1 MQEAFEKLTG
11 MDIFS
16 LKSYMMKTG
25 FGDFS
30 GVWVMFNEIF
40 VNFPFFLLNLIVG
53 FFSLMIRILEN
64 VRLYDTYKQYVFNGA
79 QSIWLGFTGAT
90 SGVAQSSLVFLILLC
105 LAFYLFYQFLMSK
118 GNFSQRLLHVLLVL
132 FLGFG
137 WFGTVAG
144 TSGGLYLL
152 NTVDNVASTTIHH
165 ISNVSVSYGKN
176 QSLKIGSSVADSYI
190 AETSY
195 KAYLF
200 VNTGQENGKYK
211 DRQTGKEEPFE
222 DSKVLGSLDK
232 SGKFKA
238 VSTADRNKYL
248 EIGNGSGDD
257 NEHNRWVSAIPDYIP
272 VKFFYILF
280 KMVEAIVIAIPIVLI
295 QLLNVLAQALVLIMI
310 LLFPIALLV
319 SFIPKM
325 QDILF
330 GVFKVMFGGL
340 AFPAITSLLT
350 LALLYLE
357 KIIENLVSSGFDKVI
372 GDFSS
377 LSTFSALFEL
387 IVSVCAKGV
396 IYWLL
401 WKYKGELI
409 ELLLGSRAKITF
421 DEIDTKVKETVI
433 NGQETLKQLPTKAT
447 NAFEMAQTSGNFFL
461 AGAGFGV
468 GLFMNAGKQMKTLFS
483 NPHPTSEKTESS
495 TPSEND
501 EEETPATSSF
511 EETGVPDEVTTPFQ
525 EPDMPMETFE
535 SAIQETETG
544 YQPFDTEPSP
554 PMDTKQSR
562 EQKEFEELRQNR
574 LSWRQKHHINKLE
587 KELEPYK
594 DDEALY
600 QAQGSNAFI
609 RNYRKTLP
617 KDDKLKVNINR
628 KHQIIEELARLRGGK
643 ELSLIHI

>member
-1 MQEAFEKLTG
+1 MQEAFEKLKG

-79 QSIWLGFTGAT
+79 QSIWRGFTGAP

-176 QSLKIGSSVADSYI
+176 QSLKIGSSIADSYI

-248 EIGNGSGDD
+248 EIGNGAGDD

-280 KMVEAIVIAIPIVLI
+280 KIVEAIVIAIPIVLI

-357 KIIENLVSSGFDKVI
+357 KIIEGLVNSGFDKVI

-377 LSTFSALFEL
+377 LSTFSALFKL
-387 IVSVCAKGV
+387 IISVCAKGV

-421 DEIDTKVKETVI
+421 DEMDTKVKETVT
-433 NGQETLKQLPTKAT
+433 NGQESMKQLPAKAT

-461 AGAGFGV
+461 AGAGFGA

-495 TPSEND
+495 TPPEND
-501 EEETPATSSF
+501 EEETSATSSF
-511 EETGVPDEVTTPFQ
+511 EEPTTPDEVTTPFQ

-544 YQPFDTEPSP
+544 SQPFDTEPSP
-554 PMDTKQSR
+554 LMDTKQSR
-562 EQKEFEELRQNR
+562 EQKEFEERRQNR
-574 LSWRQKHHINKLE
+574 LSWRQKRHINKLE

-600 QAQGSNAFI
+600 QAQGSNAVI
-609 RNYRKTLP
+609 KNYRKTLP
-617 KDDKLKVNINR
+617 KDDKLKANINR

-643 ELSLIHI
+643 E

>member
-1 MQEAFEKLTG
+1 MQEAFEKLKG

-79 QSIWLGFTGAT
+79 QSIWRGFIGAP

-105 LAFYLFYQFLMSK
+105 LAFYLFYQFLISK

-211 DRQTGKEEPFE
+211 DRQTGKEEPFD

-248 EIGNGSGDD
+248 EIGNGAGDD
-257 NEHNRWVSAIPDYIP
+257 NEHNRWLSAIPDYIP

-357 KIIENLVSSGFDKVI
+357 KIIEGLVSSGFDKVI

-377 LSTFSALFEL
+377 LSTFSALFKL

-421 DEIDTKVKETVI
+421 DEIDTKVKETVT
-433 NGQETLKQLPTKAT
+433 NGQETVKQLPAKAT

-461 AGAGFGV
+461 AGAGFGA

-511 EETGVPDEVTTPFQ
+511 EETGAPDEVTTPFQ

-535 SAIQETETG
+535 SAIQEEDTSV
-544 YQPFDTEPSP
+544 QPFDTEPSP
-554 PMDTKQSR
+554 LMDTKQSR
-562 EQKEFEELRQNR
+562 EQKEFEERRQNR

-609 RNYRKTLP
+609 KSYRKTLP
-617 KDDKLKVNINR
+617 KDDKLKANINR

-643 ELSLIHI
+643 E

>member
-1 MQEAFEKLTG
+1 MQEAFEKLKG

-79 QSIWLGFTGAT
+79 QSIWRGFIGAP
-90 SGVAQSSLVFLILLC
+90 SGVAQSSLVFLLLLC
-105 LAFYLFYQFLMSK
+105 LAFYLFYQFLISK
-118 GNFSQRLLHVLLVL
+118 GNFSRKLLHVLLVL

-152 NTVDNVASTTIHH
+152 NTVDNVASTTIHR
-165 ISNVSVSYGKN
+165 ISNISVSYGKN

-200 VNTGQENGKYK
+200 VNTGQENGRYK
-211 DRQTGKEEPFE
+211 DRQTGKEELFE

-238 VSTADRNKYL
+238 VSNDTRKTYL
-248 EIGNGSGDD
+248 DDIGNAADSDK
-257 NEHNRWVSAIPDYIP
+257 EHNRWVSAIPDYIP

-350 LALLYLE
+350 LALFYLE
-357 KIIENLVSSGFDKVI
+357 KIIEDLVSSRFDTVI
-372 GDFSS
+372 GNLSS
-377 LSTFSALFEL
+377 LSTFSALFKL

-421 DEIDTKVKETVI
+421 DEIDTKVKETVT
-433 NGQETLKQLPTKAT
+433 NGQETVKQLPAKAT

-461 AGAGFGV
+461 AGAGFGA

-483 NPHPTSEKTESS
+483 NPHPTSERTESS

-511 EETGVPDEVTTPFQ
+511 EDTGAPDEVTTPFQ

-535 SAIQETETG
+535 SAIQEEDTSV
-544 YQPFDTEPSP
+544 QLFDTEPSP
-554 PMDTKQSR
+554 LMDTKQNR
-562 EQKEFEELRQNR
+562 EQEEFEERRQNR

-643 ELSLIHI
+643 E

>member
-1 MQEAFEKLTG
+1 MQEAFEKLKG

-16 LKSYMMKTG
+16 LKSYTVQTG
-25 FGDFS
+25 FLDIS
-30 GVWVMFNEIF
+30 GIWVMFNEIF

-79 QSIWLGFTGAT
+79 QSIWRGFTGAT
-90 SGVAQSSLVFLILLC
+90 SGVAQSSLVFLLLLC

-137 WFGTVAG
+137 WFGTVAE

-176 QSLKIGSSVADSYI
+176 QALKIGSSVADSYI

-211 DRQTGKEEPFE
+211 DRQTGKEAPFD

-238 VSTADRNKYL
+238 VSTADRNDYL
-248 EIGNGSGDD
+248 KMGDGAND
-257 NEHNRWVSAIPDYIP
+257 DKEKNRWVSAIPDYIP

-421 DEIDTKVKETVI
+421 DEIDTKVKETVT
-433 NGQETLKQLPTKAT
+433 NGQETVKQLPAKAT

-461 AGAGFGV
+461 AGAGFGT
-468 GLFMNAGKQMKTLFS
+468 GLFMNAGKHMSNLFS
-483 NPHPTSEKTESS
+483 KSHPTSERTEDSV
-495 TPSEND
+495 PPEND
-501 EEETPATSSF
+501 EERTSTTSSF
-511 EETGVPDEVTTPFQ
+511 EEPISPDEVTAPFQ

-535 SAIQETETG
+535 SAIQEEDTSV
-544 YQPFDTEPSP
+544 QPFDTEPSP
-554 PMDTKQSR
+554 LMDTKQSR
-562 EQKEFEELRQNR
+562 EQEEFEERRQNR

-628 KHQIIEELARLRGGK
+628 KHQIIEELERLRGGK
-643 ELSLIHI
+643 E

>member
-1 MQEAFEKLTG
+1 MQEAFEKLKG

-79 QSIWLGFTGAT
+79 QSIWRGFTGAT
-90 SGVAQSSLVFLILLC
+90 SGVAQSSLVFLLLLC

-176 QSLKIGSSVADSYI
+176 QSLNIGSSIADSYI

-238 VSTADRNKYL
+238 VSTADRNDYL
-248 EIGNGSGDD
+248 KMGDGANND
-257 NEHNRWVSAIPDYIP
+257 KEKNRWVSAIPDYIP

-280 KMVEAIVIAIPIVLI
+280 KMVEATVIAIPIVLI

-357 KIIENLVSSGFDKVI
+357 KIIEGLVSSGFDKAI

-377 LSTFSALFEL
+377 LSTFSALFKL

-421 DEIDTKVKETVI
+421 DEIDTKVKETVT
-433 NGQETLKQLPTKAT
+433 NGQETVKQLPAKAT

-461 AGAGFGV
+461 AGAGFGA

-495 TPSEND
+495 TPPEND
-501 EEETPATSSF
+501 EEETPDTSSF
-511 EETGVPDEVTTPFQ
+511 EETGAPDEVTTPFQ
-525 EPDMPMETFE
+525 EPDMPRETFE
-535 SAIQETETG
+535 SAIQEEDTSV
-544 YQPFDTEPSP
+544 QPFDTEPSP
-554 PMDTKQSR
+554 LMDTKQSR
-562 EQKEFEELRQNR
+562 EQMEFEERRQNR
-574 LSWRQKHHINKLE
+574 LSWREKHHINKLE
-587 KELEPYK
+587 KELELYK

-643 ELSLIHI
+643 E

>member
-1 MQEAFEKLTG
+1 MQEAFEKLKG

-79 QSIWLGFTGAT
+79 QTIWRGFTGAT

-105 LAFYLFYQFLMSK
+105 LAFYLFYQFLISK
-118 GNFSQRLLHVLLVL
+118 GNFSRKLLHVLLVL

-165 ISNVSVSYGKN
+165 ISNVSVFYGKN

-211 DRQTGKEEPFE
+211 DRQTGKEEPFD

-248 EIGNGSGDD
+248 EIGNGAGDD

-340 AFPAITSLLT
+340 TFPAITSLLT

-357 KIIENLVSSGFDKVI
+357 KIIEGLVNSGFNNVI

-377 LSTFSALFEL
+377 LSTFSALFKL
-387 IVSVCAKGV
+387 MVSVFAKAV

-401 WKYKGELI
+401 WKHKGELI
-409 ELLLGSRAKITF
+409 ELLLGSRAKIAF
-421 DEIDTKVKETVI
+421 DEIDTKVKETVS
-433 NGQETLKQLPTKAT
+433 NGQEGMKQLPAKAT
-447 NAFEMAQTSGNFFL
+447 NAFEMAQKSGNFFL
-461 AGAGFGV
+461 AGAGFGA
-468 GLFMNAGKQMKTLFS
+468 GLFVNAGKQMKTLFS
-483 NPHPTSEKTESS
+483 NPHPTSERTESS

-511 EETGVPDEVTTPFQ
+511 EETGAPDEVTTPFQ

-535 SAIQETETG
+535 SAIQEEDTSV
-544 YQPFDTEPSP
+544 QPFDTEPSP
-554 PMDTKQSR
+554 LIDTRQSR
-562 EQKEFEELRQNR
+562 EQEEFEERRHNR
-574 LSWRQKHHINKLE
+574 LSWRQKYHINKLE

-609 RNYRKTLP
+609 RNYRKTFP

-643 ELSLIHI
+643 E

>member
-1 MQEAFEKLTG
+1 MQEAFEKLKG
-11 MDIFS
+11 MNIFS

-79 QSIWLGFTGAT
+79 QSIWRGFTGAT

-200 VNTGQENGKYK
+200 VNTGQGNGKYK

-248 EIGNGSGDD
+248 EIGNGAGDD

-319 SFIPKM
+319 SFIPRM

-421 DEIDTKVKETVI
+421 DEIDNKVKETVS
-433 NGQETLKQLPTKAT
+433 NGQDQMKQLPTKAT
-447 NAFEMAQTSGNFFL
+447 NSFEMAQTSGNFIL
-461 AGAGFGV
+461 AGAGFGT
-468 GLFMNAGKQMKTLFS
+468 GLFMNAGKHMSNLFS
-483 NPHPTSEKTESS
+483 KSHPTSERTEDSV
-495 TPSEND
+495 PPEND
-501 EEETPATSSF
+501 EEETPTTSSF

-535 SAIQETETG
+535 SAIQEEDTSV
-544 YQPFDTEPSP
+544 QPFDTEPSP
-554 PMDTKQSR
+554 LMDTKQSR
-562 EQKEFEELRQNR
+562 EQKEFEERRQNR

-643 ELSLIHI
+643 E

>member
-1 MQEAFEKLTG
+1 MQEAFEKLKG

-16 LKSYMMKTG
+16 LKSYMIKTG

-64 VRLYDTYKQYVFNGA
+64 VRLYDTYKQYVFSGA
-79 QSIWLGFTGAT
+79 QSIWRGFTGAT

-105 LAFYLFYQFLMSK
+105 LAFYLFYQLLMSK

-248 EIGNGSGDD
+248 EIGNGASDD

-357 KIIENLVSSGFDKVI
+357 KISENLVSSGFDKVI

-421 DEIDTKVKETVI
+421 DEIDTKVKETVT
-433 NGQETLKQLPTKAT
+433 NGQEPLKQLPTKAT

-461 AGAGFGV
+461 AGAGLGA

-483 NPHPTSEKTESS
+483 NPHPTSEGTEDS
-495 TPSEND
+495 TPPEND
-501 EEETPATSSF
+501 EEETPTTSSF
-511 EETGVPDEVTTPFQ
+511 EETGAPDEVTTPFQ
-525 EPDMPMETFE
+525 EPDMPMEIFE
-535 SAIQETETG
+535 SAIQEEDTSV
-544 YQPFDTEPSP
+544 QPFDTEPSP
-554 PMDTKQSR
+554 LMDTKQNR
-562 EQKEFEELRQNR
+562 EQKEFEERRQNR

-609 RNYRKTLP
+609 KNYRKTLP
-617 KDDKLKVNINR
+617 KDDKLKANINR
-628 KHQIIEELARLRGGK
+628 KHHIIEELARLRGGK
-643 ELSLIHI
+643 E

>member
-1 MQEAFEKLTG
+1 MQEAFEKLKG

-79 QSIWLGFTGAT
+79 QSIWRGFTGAT

-165 ISNVSVSYGKN
+165 ISNVSVSYGEN
-176 QSLKIGSSVADSYI
+176 QSLKIGASIADSYI

-211 DRQTGKEEPFE
+211 NRQTGKEELFD

-238 VSTADRNKYL
+238 ISTADRNDYL
-248 EIGNGSGDD
+248 KMGDGAND
-257 NEHNRWVSAIPDYIP
+257 DKEKNRWVSAIPDYIP

-319 SFIPKM
+319 SFI
-325 QDILF
+325 
-330 GVFKVMFGGL
+330 

-357 KIIENLVSSGFDKVI
+357 KIIEGLVNSGFDKVI

-421 DEIDTKVKETVI
+421 DEIDTKVKETVT
-433 NGQETLKQLPTKAT
+433 NGQETMKQLPTKAT

-461 AGAGFGV
+461 AGAGFGA

-483 NPHPTSEKTESS
+483 NPHPTSERTESS

-511 EETGVPDEVTTPFQ
+511 EEPTTSDEVTAPFQ

-535 SAIQETETG
+535 SAIQEEETST
-544 YQPFDTEPSP
+544 QPFDTEPSP
-554 PMDTKQSR
+554 LMDTKQNR
-562 EQKEFEELRQNR
+562 EQEEFEERRQNR

-643 ELSLIHI
+643 E

>member
-1 MQEAFEKLTG
+1 MQEAFEKLKG

-16 LKSYMMKTG
+16 LKSYMIKTG

-64 VRLYDTYKQYVFNGA
+64 VRLYDTYKQYVFSGA
-79 QSIWLGFTGAT
+79 QSIWRGFTGAT

-105 LAFYLFYQFLMSK
+105 LAFYLFYQLLMSK

-248 EIGNGSGDD
+248 EIGNGASDD

-340 AFPAITSLLT
+340 AFPSITSLLT

-357 KIIENLVSSGFDKVI
+357 KISENLVSSGFDKVI

-421 DEIDTKVKETVI
+421 DEIDTKVKETVT
-433 NGQETLKQLPTKAT
+433 NGQEPLKQLPTKAT

-461 AGAGFGV
+461 AGAGLGA

-483 NPHPTSEKTESS
+483 NPHPTSEGTEDS
-495 TPSEND
+495 TPPEND
-501 EEETPATSSF
+501 EEETPTTSSF
-511 EETGVPDEVTTPFQ
+511 EETGAPDEVTTPFQ
-525 EPDMPMETFE
+525 EPDMPMEIFE
-535 SAIQETETG
+535 SAIQEEDTSV
-544 YQPFDTEPSP
+544 QPFDTEPSP
-554 PMDTKQSR
+554 LMDTKQNR
-562 EQKEFEELRQNR
+562 EQKEFEERRQNR

-609 RNYRKTLP
+609 KNYRKTLP
-617 KDDKLKVNINR
+617 KDDKLKANINR

-643 ELSLIHI
+643 E

>member
-1 MQEAFEKLTG
+1 MQEAFEKLKG

-16 LKSYMMKTG
+16 LKSYTVQTG
-25 FGDFS
+25 FLDIS
-30 GVWVMFNEIF
+30 GIWVMFNEIF

-79 QSIWLGFTGAT
+79 QSIWRGFTGAT

-105 LAFYLFYQFLMSK
+105 LAFYLFYQFLISK

-152 NTVDNVASTTIHH
+152 NTVDKVASTTIHH

-238 VSTADRNKYL
+238 VSTADRNDYL
-248 EIGNGSGDD
+248 KMGDGAND
-257 NEHNRWVSAIPDYIP
+257 DKEKNRWVSAIPDYIP

-421 DEIDTKVKETVI
+421 DEIDTKVKETVT
-433 NGQETLKQLPTKAT
+433 NGQETMKQLPTKAT

-461 AGAGFGV
+461 AGAGFGA

-535 SAIQETETG
+535 SAIQEEDTSV
-544 YQPFDTEPSP
+544 QPFDTEPSP
-554 PMDTKQSR
+554 LMDTKQSR
-562 EQKEFEELRQNR
+562 EQKEFEERRQNR

-643 ELSLIHI
+643 E

>member
-1 MQEAFEKLTG
+1 MQEAFEKLKG

-79 QSIWLGFTGAT
+79 QSIWRGFTGAP

-176 QSLKIGSSVADSYI
+176 QSLKIGSSIADSYI

-248 EIGNGSGDD
+248 EIGNGAGDD

-280 KMVEAIVIAIPIVLI
+280 KIVEAIVIAIPIVLI

-350 LALLYLE
+350 LTLLYLE
-357 KIIENLVSSGFDKVI
+357 KIIEGLVNSGFDKVI

-377 LSTFSALFEL
+377 LSTFSALFKL
-387 IVSVCAKGV
+387 IISVCAKGV

-421 DEIDTKVKETVI
+421 DEMDTKVKETVT
-433 NGQETLKQLPTKAT
+433 NGQESMKQLPAKAT

-461 AGAGFGV
+461 AGAGFGA

-495 TPSEND
+495 TPPEND
-501 EEETPATSSF
+501 EEETSATSSF
-511 EETGVPDEVTTPFQ
+511 EEPTTPDEVTTPFQ

-544 YQPFDTEPSP
+544 SQPFDTEPSP
-554 PMDTKQSR
+554 LMDTKQSR
-562 EQKEFEELRQNR
+562 EQKEFEERRQNR
-574 LSWRQKHHINKLE
+574 LSWRQKRHINKLE

-609 RNYRKTLP
+609 KNYRKTLP
-617 KDDKLKVNINR
+617 KDDKLKANINR

-643 ELSLIHI
+643 E

>member
-1 MQEAFEKLTG
+1 MQEAFEKLKG

-16 LKSYMMKTG
+16 LKSYTVQTG
-25 FGDFS
+25 FLDIS
-30 GVWVMFNEIF
+30 GIWVMFNEIF

-79 QSIWLGFTGAT
+79 QSIWRGFTGAT

-105 LAFYLFYQFLMSK
+105 LAFYLFYQFLISK

-211 DRQTGKEEPFE
+211 NRQTGKEELFD

-238 VSTADRNKYL
+238 VSTADRNDYL
-248 EIGNGSGDD
+248 KMGDGAND
-257 NEHNRWVSAIPDYIP
+257 DKEKNRWVSAIPDYIP

-421 DEIDTKVKETVI
+421 DEIDTKVKETVT
-433 NGQETLKQLPTKAT
+433 NGQETMKQLPTKAT

-461 AGAGFGV
+461 AGAGFGA

-535 SAIQETETG
+535 SAIQEEDTSV
-544 YQPFDTEPSP
+544 QPFDTEPSP
-554 PMDTKQSR
+554 LMDTKQSR
-562 EQKEFEELRQNR
+562 EQKEFEERRQNR

-643 ELSLIHI
+643 E

>member
-1 MQEAFEKLTG
+1 MQEAFEKLKG

-16 LKSYMMKTG
+16 LKSYTVQTG
-25 FGDFS
+25 FLDIS
-30 GVWVMFNEIF
+30 GIWVMFNEIF

-79 QSIWLGFTGAT
+79 QSIWRGFTGAP

-105 LAFYLFYQFLMSK
+105 LAFYLFYQFLISK

-165 ISNVSVSYGKN
+165 ISNVSVSYGEN
-176 QSLKIGSSVADSYI
+176 QSLKIGASIADSYI

-238 VSTADRNKYL
+238 VSTADRNDYL
-248 EIGNGSGDD
+248 KMGDGAND
-257 NEHNRWVSAIPDYIP
+257 DKEKNRWVSAIPDYIP

-357 KIIENLVSSGFDKVI
+357 KIIEDLVSSRFDKVI

-377 LSTFSALFEL
+377 LSTFSAIFEL

-421 DEIDTKVKETVI
+421 DEIDTKVKETVT
-433 NGQETLKQLPTKAT
+433 NGQETVKQLPAKAT

-461 AGAGFGV
+461 AGAGFGA

-511 EETGVPDEVTTPFQ
+511 EETSAPDEVTTPFQ

-535 SAIQETETG
+535 SAIQEEDTSV
-544 YQPFDTEPSP
+544 QPFDTEPSP
-554 PMDTKQSR
+554 LMDTKQSR
-562 EQKEFEELRQNR
+562 EQKEFEERRQNR

-643 ELSLIHI
+643 E

>member
-1 MQEAFEKLTG
+1 MQEAFEKLKG

-79 QSIWLGFTGAT
+79 QSIWRGFIGAP

-105 LAFYLFYQFLMSK
+105 LAFYLFYQFLISK

-248 EIGNGSGDD
+248 EIGNGAGDD

-377 LSTFSALFEL
+377 LSTFSALFKL

-421 DEIDTKVKETVI
+421 DEIDTKVKETVT
-433 NGQETLKQLPTKAT
+433 NGQETMKQLPTKAT

-461 AGAGFGV
+461 AGAGFGA

-483 NPHPTSEKTESS
+483 NPHPTSERTESS

-511 EETGVPDEVTTPFQ
+511 EETGAPDEVTTPFQ

-544 YQPFDTEPSP
+544 SQPFDTEPSP
-554 PMDTKQSR
+554 LMDTKQSR
-562 EQKEFEELRQNR
+562 EQKEFEERRQNR

-643 ELSLIHI
+643 E

>member
-1 MQEAFEKLTG
+1 MQEAFEKLKG

-64 VRLYDTYKQYVFNGA
+64 VRLYDTYKQYVFSGA
-79 QSIWLGFTGAT
+79 QSIWRGFTGAT

-137 WFGTVAG
+137 WFGTVSG

-248 EIGNGSGDD
+248 EIGNGAGDD

-421 DEIDTKVKETVI
+421 DEIDTKVKETVT

-461 AGAGFGV
+461 AGAGLGA

-483 NPHPTSEKTESS
+483 NPHPTSEKTETSM
-495 TPSEND
+495 PPEND
-501 EEETPATSSF
+501 EEETPTTSSF
-511 EETGVPDEVTTPFQ
+511 EETGAPDEVTTPFQ
-525 EPDMPMETFE
+525 EPDMPMEIFE
-535 SAIQETETG
+535 SAIQEEDTSV
-544 YQPFDTEPSP
+544 QPFDTEPSP
-554 PMDTKQSR
+554 LMDTKQNR
-562 EQKEFEELRQNR
+562 EQKEFEERRQNR

-643 ELSLIHI
+643 E

>member
-1 MQEAFEKLTG
+1 MQEAFEKLKG

-16 LKSYMMKTG
+16 LKSYTVQTG
-25 FGDFS
+25 FLDIS
-30 GVWVMFNEIF
+30 GIWVMLNEIF

-53 FFSLMIRILEN
+53 FFSIMIWILEN

-79 QSIWLGFTGAT
+79 QSIWRGFTGAT

-105 LAFYLFYQFLMSK
+105 LAFYLFYQFLISK

-176 QSLKIGSSVADSYI
+176 QSLKIGASIADSYI

-211 DRQTGKEEPFE
+211 NRQTGKEELFD

-238 VSTADRNKYL
+238 ISTADRNDYL
-248 EIGNGSGDD
+248 KMGDGAND
-257 NEHNRWVSAIPDYIP
+257 DKEKNRWVSAIPDYIP

-350 LALLYLE
+350 LALFYLE
-357 KIIENLVSSGFDKVI
+357 KIIEDLVSSRFDTVI
-372 GDFSS
+372 GNLSS
-377 LSTFSALFEL
+377 LSTFSALFKL

-421 DEIDTKVKETVI
+421 DEIDTKVKETVT

-461 AGAGFGV
+461 AGAGFGA

-483 NPHPTSEKTESS
+483 NPHPTSERTENSM
-495 TPSEND
+495 PSEND
-501 EEETPATSSF
+501 ETETPATSSF
-511 EETGVPDEVTTPFQ
+511 EKPISPNEVTTPFQ

-535 SAIQETETG
+535 AAIQVTETG

-554 PMDTKQSR
+554 LMETKQNR
-562 EQKEFEELRQNR
+562 NQEEFEERRQNR
-574 LSWRQKHHINKLE
+574 LSWRQKRHITKLE

-609 RNYRKTLP
+609 KNYRKTFP

-628 KHQIIEELARLRGGK
+628 KHQIIEELARLRGGM
-643 ELSLIHI
+643 E

>member
-1 MQEAFEKLTG
+1 MQEAFEKLKG

-16 LKSYMMKTG
+16 LKSYMIKTG

-64 VRLYDTYKQYVFNGA
+64 VRLYDTYKQYVFSGA
-79 QSIWLGFTGAT
+79 QSIWRGFTGAT

-105 LAFYLFYQFLMSK
+105 LAFYLFYQLLMSK

-248 EIGNGSGDD
+248 EIGNGASDD

-357 KIIENLVSSGFDKVI
+357 KISENLVSSGFDKVI

-421 DEIDTKVKETVI
+421 DEIDTKVKETVT
-433 NGQETLKQLPTKAT
+433 NGQEPLKQLPTKAT

-461 AGAGFGV
+461 AGAGLGA

-483 NPHPTSEKTESS
+483 NPHPTSEGTEDS
-495 TPSEND
+495 TPPEND
-501 EEETPATSSF
+501 EEETPTTSSF
-511 EETGVPDEVTTPFQ
+511 EETGAPDEVTTPFQ
-525 EPDMPMETFE
+525 EPDMPMEIFE
-535 SAIQETETG
+535 SAIQEEDTSV
-544 YQPFDTEPSP
+544 QPFDTEPSP
-554 PMDTKQSR
+554 LMDTKQNR
-562 EQKEFEELRQNR
+562 EQKEFEECRQNR

-609 RNYRKTLP
+609 KNYRKTLP
-617 KDDKLKVNINR
+617 KDDKLKANINR

-643 ELSLIHI
+643 E

>member
-1 MQEAFEKLTG
+1 

-16 LKSYMMKTG
+16 LKSYTVQTG
-25 FGDFS
+25 FLDIS
-30 GVWVMFNEIF
+30 GIWVMFNEIF

-79 QSIWLGFTGAT
+79 QSIWRGFTGAT

-105 LAFYLFYQFLMSK
+105 LAFYLFYQFLISK

-238 VSTADRNKYL
+238 VSTADRNDYL
-248 EIGNGSGDD
+248 KMGDGAND
-257 NEHNRWVSAIPDYIP
+257 DKEKNRWVSAIPDYIP

-421 DEIDTKVKETVI
+421 DEIDTKVKETVT
-433 NGQETLKQLPTKAT
+433 NGQETMKQLPTKAT

-461 AGAGFGV
+461 AGAGFGA

-535 SAIQETETG
+535 SAIQEEDTSV
-544 YQPFDTEPSP
+544 QPFDTEPSP
-554 PMDTKQSR
+554 LMDTKQSR
-562 EQKEFEELRQNR
+562 EQKEFEERRQNR

-643 ELSLIHI
+643 E

>member
-1 MQEAFEKLTG
+1 MQEAFEKLKG

-79 QSIWLGFTGAT
+79 QSIWRGFTGAT

-137 WFGTVAG
+137 WFGTVAE

-176 QSLKIGSSVADSYI
+176 QSLKIGFSVADSYI

-238 VSTADRNKYL
+238 VSTADKNKYL
-248 EIGNGSGDD
+248 EIGNGAGDD
-257 NEHNRWVSAIPDYIP
+257 NEHNCWVSAIPDYIP

-310 LLFPIALLV
+310 LLFPIALLI

-377 LSTFSALFEL
+377 LSTFSALFKL
-387 IVSVCAKGV
+387 IVSVCAKGT

-421 DEIDTKVKETVI
+421 DEIDTKVKETVT
-433 NGQETLKQLPTKAT
+433 NGQETVKQLPAKAT

-461 AGAGFGV
+461 AGAGFGA
-468 GLFMNAGKQMKTLFS
+468 GLFMNASKQMKTLFS

-501 EEETPATSSF
+501 EEETPDTSSF
-511 EETGVPDEVTTPFQ
+511 EETGAPDEVTTPFQ
-525 EPDMPMETFE
+525 EPDMPRETFE
-535 SAIQETETG
+535 SAIQEEDTSV
-544 YQPFDTEPSP
+544 QPFDTEPSP
-554 PMDTKQSR
+554 LMDTKQSR
-562 EQKEFEELRQNR
+562 EQMEFEERRQNR
-574 LSWRQKHHINKLE
+574 LSWREKHHINKLE
-587 KELEPYK
+587 KELELYK

-609 RNYRKTLP
+609 KNYRKTLP
-617 KDDKLKVNINR
+617 KDDKLKANINR

-643 ELSLIHI
+643 E

>member
-1 MQEAFEKLTG
+1 MQEAFEKLKG

-79 QSIWLGFTGAT
+79 QTIWRGFTGAT

-105 LAFYLFYQFLMSK
+105 LAFYLFYQFLISK
-118 GNFSQRLLHVLLVL
+118 GNFSRKLLHVLLVL

-165 ISNVSVSYGKN
+165 ISNVSVFYGKN

-190 AETSY
+190 VETSY

-211 DRQTGKEEPFE
+211 DRQTGKEEPFD

-248 EIGNGSGDD
+248 EIGNGAGDD

-340 AFPAITSLLT
+340 TFPAITSLLT

-357 KIIENLVSSGFDKVI
+357 KIIEGLVNSGFNNVI

-377 LSTFSALFEL
+377 LSTFSALFKL
-387 IVSVCAKGV
+387 MVSVFAKAV

-401 WKYKGELI
+401 WKHKGELI
-409 ELLLGSRAKITF
+409 ELLLGSRAKIAF
-421 DEIDTKVKETVI
+421 DEIDTKVKETVS
-433 NGQETLKQLPTKAT
+433 NGQEGMKQLPAKAT
-447 NAFEMAQTSGNFFL
+447 NAFEMAQKSGNFFL
-461 AGAGFGV
+461 AGAGFGA
-468 GLFMNAGKQMKTLFS
+468 GLFVNAGKQMKTLFS
-483 NPHPTSEKTESS
+483 NPHPTSERTESS

-501 EEETPATSSF
+501 KEETPATSSF
-511 EETGVPDEVTTPFQ
+511 EEIGAPDEVTTPFQ

-535 SAIQETETG
+535 SAIQEEDTSV
-544 YQPFDTEPSP
+544 QPFDTEPSP
-554 PMDTKQSR
+554 LIDTRQSR
-562 EQKEFEELRQNR
+562 EQEEFEERRHNR
-574 LSWRQKHHINKLE
+574 LSWRQKYHINKLE

-609 RNYRKTLP
+609 KNYRKTLP

-643 ELSLIHI
+643 E

>member
-1 MQEAFEKLTG
+1 MQEAFEKLKG

-16 LKSYMMKTG
+16 LKSYTVQTG
-25 FGDFS
+25 FLDIS
-30 GVWVMFNEIF
+30 GIWVMFNEIF

-79 QSIWLGFTGAT
+79 QSIWRGFTGAT

-105 LAFYLFYQFLMSK
+105 LAFYLFYQFLISK

-211 DRQTGKEEPFE
+211 NRQTGKEELFD

-238 VSTADRNKYL
+238 ISTADRNDYL
-248 EIGNGSGDD
+248 KMGDGAND
-257 NEHNRWVSAIPDYIP
+257 DKEKNRWVSAIPDYIP

-421 DEIDTKVKETVI
+421 DEIDTKVKETVT
-433 NGQETLKQLPTKAT
+433 NGQETMKQLPTKAT

-461 AGAGFGV
+461 AGAGFGA

-535 SAIQETETG
+535 SAIQEEDTSV
-544 YQPFDTEPSP
+544 QPFDTEPSP
-554 PMDTKQSR
+554 LMDTKQSR
-562 EQKEFEELRQNR
+562 EQKEFEERRQNR

-643 ELSLIHI
+643 E

>member
-1 MQEAFEKLTG
+1 MQEAFEKLKG

-16 LKSYMMKTG
+16 LKSYTVQTG
-25 FGDFS
+25 FLDIS
-30 GVWVMFNEIF
+30 GIWVMFNEIF

-79 QSIWLGFTGAT
+79 QSIWRGFTGAT

-105 LAFYLFYQFLMSK
+105 LAFYLFYQFLISK

-211 DRQTGKEEPFE
+211 NRQTGKEELFD

-238 VSTADRNKYL
+238 VSTADRNDYL
-248 EIGNGSGDD
+248 KMGDGAND
-257 NEHNRWVSAIPDYIP
+257 DKEKNRWVSAIPDYIP

-421 DEIDTKVKETVI
+421 DEIDTKVKETVT
-433 NGQETLKQLPTKAT
+433 NGQETMKQLPTKAT

-461 AGAGFGV
+461 AGAGFGA
-468 GLFMNAGKQMKTLFS
+468 GLFMNAGKQMKALFS

-535 SAIQETETG
+535 SAIQEEDTSV
-544 YQPFDTEPSP
+544 QPFDTEPSP
-554 PMDTKQSR
+554 LMDTKQSR
-562 EQKEFEELRQNR
+562 EQKEFEERRQNR

-643 ELSLIHI
+643 E

>member
-1 MQEAFEKLTG
+1 MQEAFEKLKG

-79 QSIWLGFTGAT
+79 QSIWRGFTGAT

-248 EIGNGSGDD
+248 EIGNGAGDD
-257 NEHNRWVSAIPDYIP
+257 NEHNRWVSAISDYIP

-280 KMVEAIVIAIPIVLI
+280 KMVEAIVIAVPIVLI

-357 KIIENLVSSGFDKVI
+357 KIIEGLVSSGFDKVI

-377 LSTFSALFEL
+377 LSTFSALFKL

-421 DEIDTKVKETVI
+421 DEIDTKVKETVT
-433 NGQETLKQLPTKAT
+433 NGQGTLKQLPTKAT

-461 AGAGFGV
+461 AGAGLGA

-495 TPSEND
+495 TPPEND
-501 EEETPATSSF
+501 NEETPATSSF
-511 EETGVPDEVTTPFQ
+511 EETGAPDEVTTPFQ

-554 PMDTKQSR
+554 LMDTKQNR
-562 EQKEFEELRQNR
+562 EQEEFEERRQNR
-574 LSWRQKHHINKLE
+574 QSWRQKRKINKLE

-609 RNYRKTLP
+609 KNYRKTLP

-643 ELSLIHI
+643 E

>member
-1 MQEAFEKLTG
+1 MQEAFEKLKG

-79 QSIWLGFTGAT
+79 QSIWRGFTGAP
-90 SGVAQSSLVFLILLC
+90 SGVAQSSLVFLLLLC
-105 LAFYLFYQFLMSK
+105 LAFYLFYQFLISK

-152 NTVDNVASTTIHH
+152 NTVDNIASTTIHH

-176 QSLKIGSSVADSYI
+176 QALKIGASIADSYI

-211 DRQTGKEEPFE
+211 DRQTGKEAPFD

-248 EIGNGSGDD
+248 EIGNGAGDD

-377 LSTFSALFEL
+377 LSTFSALFKL

-421 DEIDTKVKETVI
+421 DEVNTKVKETVT
-433 NGQETLKQLPTKAT
+433 NGQETVKQLPAKAT

-461 AGAGFGV
+461 AGAGFGA

-535 SAIQETETG
+535 SAIQEEDTSV
-544 YQPFDTEPSP
+544 QPFDTEPSP
-554 PMDTKQSR
+554 LMDTKQSR
-562 EQKEFEELRQNR
+562 EQKEFEERRQNR

-643 ELSLIHI
+643 E

>member
-1 MQEAFEKLTG
+1 MQEAFEKLKG

-16 LKSYMMKTG
+16 LKSYTVQTG
-25 FGDFS
+25 FLDIS
-30 GVWVMFNEIF
+30 GIWVMFNEIF

-79 QSIWLGFTGAT
+79 QSIWRGFTGAT

-105 LAFYLFYQFLMSK
+105 LAFYLFYQFLISK

-211 DRQTGKEEPFE
+211 DRQTGEKKPFD
-222 DSKVLGSLDK
+222 DSKVLGSLDR
-232 SGKFKA
+232 SGKFKV
-238 VSTADRNKYL
+238 VSNDTRKTYL
-248 EIGNGSGDD
+248 DDIGNDADSDK
-257 NEHNRWVSAIPDYIP
+257 EHNRWVSAIPDYIP

-280 KMVEAIVIAIPIVLI
+280 KIVEAIVIAIPIVLI

-330 GVFKVMFGGL
+330 GIFKVMFGGL

-357 KIIENLVSSGFDKVI
+357 KIIEGSVSSRCGKI
-372 GDFSS
+372 IENFSS

-387 IVSVCAKGV
+387 MVSVFAKSV
-396 IYWLL
+396 IYWLI

-409 ELLLGSRAKITF
+409 ELLLGSRAKIAF
-421 DEIDTKVKETVI
+421 DEINTKVKDTVT
-433 NGQETLKQLPTKAT
+433 NGQETVKQLPAKAT

-461 AGAGFGV
+461 AGAGFGT
-468 GLFMNAGKQMKTLFS
+468 GLFMNAGKHMNNLFS
-483 NPHPTSEKTESS
+483 KSHPTSERTEDA
-495 TPSEND
+495 TPPEND
-501 EEETPATSSF
+501 EKEMPETVPF
-511 EETGVPDEVTTPFQ
+511 EEPDA
-525 EPDMPMETFE
+525 PDKVETSFLEADIPMETFE
-535 SAIQETETG
+535 SAIQEEETNV
-544 YQPFDTEPSP
+544 QPFDTEPSP
-554 PMDTKQSR
+554 LMDTKQNR
-562 EQKEFEELRQNR
+562 EQEEFEERRQNR

-600 QAQGSNAFI
+600 QAQSSNAFI

-617 KDDKLKVNINR
+617 KDDKLKVNIKR
-628 KHQIIEELARLRGGK
+628 KHQIIEELARLRGGR
-643 ELSLIHI
+643 E

>member
-1 MQEAFEKLTG
+1 MQEAFEKLKG

-16 LKSYMMKTG
+16 LKSYTVQTG
-25 FGDFS
+25 FLDIS
-30 GVWVMFNEIF
+30 GIWVMFNEIF

-79 QSIWLGFTGAT
+79 QSIWRGFTGAT

-105 LAFYLFYQFLMSK
+105 LAFYLFYQFLISK

-238 VSTADRNKYL
+238 VSTADRNDYL
-248 EIGNGSGDD
+248 KMGDGAND
-257 NEHNRWVSAIPDYIP
+257 DKEKNRWVSAIPDYIP

-421 DEIDTKVKETVI
+421 DEIDTKVKETVT
-433 NGQETLKQLPTKAT
+433 NGQETMKQLPTKAT

-461 AGAGFGV
+461 AGSGFGA

-535 SAIQETETG
+535 SAIQEEDTSV
-544 YQPFDTEPSP
+544 QPFDTEPSP
-554 PMDTKQSR
+554 LMDTKQSR
-562 EQKEFEELRQNR
+562 EQKEFEERRQNR

-643 ELSLIHI
+643 E

>member
-1 MQEAFEKLTG
+1 MQEAFEKLKG

-16 LKSYMMKTG
+16 LKSYTVQTG
-25 FGDFS
+25 FLDIS
-30 GVWVMFNEIF
+30 GIWVMFNEIF

-79 QSIWLGFTGAT
+79 QSIWRGFTGAT
-90 SGVAQSSLVFLILLC
+90 SGVAQSSLVFLLLLC

-137 WFGTVAG
+137 WFGTVAE

-176 QSLKIGSSVADSYI
+176 QALKIGSSVADSYI

-211 DRQTGKEEPFE
+211 DRQTGKEAPFD

-238 VSTADRNKYL
+238 VSTADRNDYL
-248 EIGNGSGDD
+248 KMGDGAND
-257 NEHNRWVSAIPDYIP
+257 DKEKNRWVSAIPDYIP

-357 KIIENLVSSGFDKVI
+357 KIIENLVSSGFVKVI

-421 DEIDTKVKETVI
+421 DEIDTKVKETVT
-433 NGQETLKQLPTKAT
+433 NGQETVKQLPAKAT
-447 NAFEMAQTSGNFFL
+447 NAFEMAQTSGNFIL
-461 AGAGFGV
+461 AGAGFGT
-468 GLFMNAGKQMKTLFS
+468 GLFMNAGKHMSNLFS
-483 NPHPTSEKTESS
+483 KSHPTSERTEDSV
-495 TPSEND
+495 PPEND
-501 EEETPATSSF
+501 EERTSTTSSF
-511 EETGVPDEVTTPFQ
+511 EEPISPDEVTTPFQ

-535 SAIQETETG
+535 SAIQEEDTSV
-544 YQPFDTEPSP
+544 QPFDTEPSP
-554 PMDTKQSR
+554 LMDTKQSR
-562 EQKEFEELRQNR
+562 EQEEFEERRQNR

-628 KHQIIEELARLRGGK
+628 KYQIIEELTRLRGGK
-643 ELSLIHI
+643 E

>member
-1 MQEAFEKLTG
+1 MQEAFEKLKG

-16 LKSYMMKTG
+16 LKSYTVQTG
-25 FGDFS
+25 FLDIS
-30 GVWVMFNEIF
+30 GIWVMFNEIF

-64 VRLYDTYKQYVFNGA
+64 VRLYDTYKQYVFSGA
-79 QSIWLGFTGAT
+79 QSIWRGFTGAT

-105 LAFYLFYQFLMSK
+105 LAFYLFYQFLISK

-238 VSTADRNKYL
+238 VSTADRNDYL
-248 EIGNGSGDD
+248 KMGDGAND
-257 NEHNRWVSAIPDYIP
+257 DKEKNRWVSAIPDYIP

-421 DEIDTKVKETVI
+421 DEIDTKVKETVT
-433 NGQETLKQLPTKAT
+433 NGQETMKQLPTKAT

-461 AGAGFGV
+461 AGAGFGA

-535 SAIQETETG
+535 SAIQEEDTSV
-544 YQPFDTEPSP
+544 QPFDTEPSP
-554 PMDTKQSR
+554 LMDTKQSR
-562 EQKEFEELRQNR
+562 EQKEFEERRQNR

-643 ELSLIHI
+643 E

>member
-1 MQEAFEKLTG
+1 MQEAFEKLKG

-25 FGDFS
+25 FADFS

-79 QSIWLGFTGAT
+79 QSIWRGFTGAP
-90 SGVAQSSLVFLILLC
+90 SGVAQSSLVFLLLLC
-105 LAFYLFYQFLMSK
+105 LAFYLFYQFLISK

-152 NTVDNVASTTIHH
+152 NTVDNVASTTIHR
-165 ISNVSVSYGKN
+165 ISNISVSYGEN
-176 QSLKIGSSVADSYI
+176 QSLKIGASIADSYI

-211 DRQTGKEEPFE
+211 NRQTGKEELFE

-238 VSTADRNKYL
+238 ISTADRNDYL
-248 EIGNGSGDD
+248 KMGDGAND
-257 NEHNRWVSAIPDYIP
+257 DKEKNRWVSAIPDYIP

-357 KIIENLVSSGFDKVI
+357 KIIEDLVSSRFDKVI

-377 LSTFSALFEL
+377 LSTFSAIFEL

-421 DEIDTKVKETVI
+421 DEIDTKVKETVT
-433 NGQETLKQLPTKAT
+433 NGQETVKQLPAKAT

-461 AGAGFGV
+461 AGAGFGA

-511 EETGVPDEVTTPFQ
+511 EETSAPDEVTTPFQ

-535 SAIQETETG
+535 SAIQEEETST
-544 YQPFDTEPSP
+544 QPFDTEPSP
-554 PMDTKQSR
+554 LMDTKQNR
-562 EQKEFEELRQNR
+562 EQEEFEERRQNR

-643 ELSLIHI
+643 E

>member
-1 MQEAFEKLTG
+1 MQEAFEKLKG

-16 LKSYMMKTG
+16 LKSYMIKTG

-64 VRLYDTYKQYVFNGA
+64 VRLYDTYKQYVFSGA
-79 QSIWLGFTGAT
+79 QSIWRGFTGAT

-105 LAFYLFYQFLMSK
+105 LAFYLFYQLLMSK

-248 EIGNGSGDD
+248 EIGNGASDD

-421 DEIDTKVKETVI
+421 DEIDTKVKETVT
-433 NGQETLKQLPTKAT
+433 NGQEPLKQLPTKAT

-461 AGAGFGV
+461 AGAGLGA
-468 GLFMNAGKQMKTLFS
+468 GIFMNAGKQMKTLFS
-483 NPHPTSEKTESS
+483 NPHPTSEGTEDS
-495 TPSEND
+495 TPPEND
-501 EEETPATSSF
+501 EEETPTTSSF
-511 EETGVPDEVTTPFQ
+511 EETGAPDEVTTPFQ
-525 EPDMPMETFE
+525 EPDMPMEIFE
-535 SAIQETETG
+535 SAIQEEDTSV
-544 YQPFDTEPSP
+544 QPFDTEPSP
-554 PMDTKQSR
+554 LMDTKQNR
-562 EQKEFEELRQNR
+562 EQKEFEERRQNR

-609 RNYRKTLP
+609 KNYRKTLP
-617 KDDKLKVNINR
+617 KDDKLKANINR

-643 ELSLIHI
+643 E

>member
-1 MQEAFEKLTG
+1 MQEAFEKLKG

-79 QSIWLGFTGAT
+79 QSIWRGFTGAT

-176 QSLKIGSSVADSYI
+176 QSLKIGFSVADSYI

-238 VSTADRNKYL
+238 VSTADKNKYL
-248 EIGNGSGDD
+248 EIGNGAGDD

-310 LLFPIALLV
+310 LLFPIALLI

-377 LSTFSALFEL
+377 LSTFSALFKL
-387 IVSVCAKGV
+387 IVSVCAKGT

-421 DEIDTKVKETVI
+421 DEIDTKVKETVT
-433 NGQETLKQLPTKAT
+433 NGQETVKQLPAKAT

-461 AGAGFGV
+461 AGAGFGA
-468 GLFMNAGKQMKTLFS
+468 GLFMNASKQMKTLFS

-501 EEETPATSSF
+501 EEETPDTSSF
-511 EETGVPDEVTTPFQ
+511 EETGAPDEVTTPFQ
-525 EPDMPMETFE
+525 EPDMPRETFE
-535 SAIQETETG
+535 SAIQEEDTSV
-544 YQPFDTEPSP
+544 QPFDTEPSP
-554 PMDTKQSR
+554 LMDTKQSR
-562 EQKEFEELRQNR
+562 EQMEFEERRQNR
-574 LSWRQKHHINKLE
+574 LSWREKHHINKLE
-587 KELEPYK
+587 KELELYK

-609 RNYRKTLP
+609 KNYRKTLP
-617 KDDKLKVNINR
+617 KDDKLKANINR

-643 ELSLIHI
+643 E

>member
-1 MQEAFEKLTG
+1 MQEAFEKLKG

-16 LKSYMMKTG
+16 LKSYTVQTG
-25 FGDFS
+25 FLDIS
-30 GVWVMFNEIF
+30 GIWVMFNEIF

-79 QSIWLGFTGAT
+79 QSIWRGFTGAT

-105 LAFYLFYQFLMSK
+105 LAFYLFYQFLISK
-118 GNFSQRLLHVLLVL
+118 GNFSRKLLHVLLVL

-165 ISNVSVSYGKN
+165 ISNVSVSYGEN
-176 QSLKIGSSVADSYI
+176 QSLKIGASIADSYI

-211 DRQTGKEEPFE
+211 NRQTGKEELFD

-238 VSTADRNKYL
+238 ISTADRNDYL
-248 EIGNGSGDD
+248 KMGDGAND
-257 NEHNRWVSAIPDYIP
+257 DKEKNRWVSAIPDYIP

-357 KIIENLVSSGFDKVI
+357 KIIEDLVSSRFDKVI

-377 LSTFSALFEL
+377 LSTFSALFKL

-409 ELLLGSRAKITF
+409 ELLLGSRAQITF
-421 DEIDTKVKETVI
+421 DEIDTKVKETVT
-433 NGQETLKQLPTKAT
+433 NGQETVKQLPAKAT

-461 AGAGFGV
+461 AGAGFGA

-535 SAIQETETG
+535 SAIQEEDTSV
-544 YQPFDTEPSP
+544 QPFDTEPSP
-554 PMDTKQSR
+554 LMDTKQSR
-562 EQKEFEELRQNR
+562 EQKEFEERRQNR

-643 ELSLIHI
+643 E

>member
-1 MQEAFEKLTG
+1 MQEAFEKLKG

-79 QSIWLGFTGAT
+79 QSIWRGFTGAP

-211 DRQTGKEEPFE
+211 DRQTGKEKPFE

-248 EIGNGSGDD
+248 EIGNGAGDD
-257 NEHNRWVSAIPDYIP
+257 NEHNRWLSAIPDYIP

-295 QLLNVLAQALVLIMI
+295 QLLNVLAQAFVLIMI

-340 AFPAITSLLT
+340 SFPAITSLLT

-357 KIIENLVSSGFDKVI
+357 KIIEGLVNSGFDKVI

-377 LSTFSALFEL
+377 LSTFSVLFKL

-421 DEIDTKVKETVI
+421 DEVNTKVKETVT
-433 NGQETLKQLPTKAT
+433 NGQETVKQLPAKAT

-461 AGAGFGV
+461 AGAGFGA

-511 EETGVPDEVTTPFQ
+511 EETGAPDEVTTPFQ
-525 EPDMPMETFE
+525 EPDMPRETFE
-535 SAIQETETG
+535 SAIQEEDTSV
-544 YQPFDTEPSP
+544 QPFDTEPSP
-554 PMDTKQSR
+554 LMDTKQSR
-562 EQKEFEELRQNR
+562 EQKEFEERRQNR

-609 RNYRKTLP
+609 KNYRKTLP
-617 KDDKLKVNINR
+617 KDDKLKANINR

-643 ELSLIHI
+643 E

>member
-1 MQEAFEKLTG
+1 MQEAFEKLKG

-16 LKSYMMKTG
+16 LKSYTVQTG
-25 FGDFS
+25 FLDIS
-30 GVWVMFNEIF
+30 GIWVMFNEIF

-79 QSIWLGFTGAT
+79 QSIWRGFTGAP

-105 LAFYLFYQFLMSK
+105 LAFYLFYQFLISK
-118 GNFSQRLLHVLLVL
+118 GNFSRKLLHVLLVL

-165 ISNVSVSYGKN
+165 ISNVSVSYGEN
-176 QSLKIGSSVADSYI
+176 QSLKIGASIADSYI

-211 DRQTGKEEPFE
+211 DRQTGKEELFD

-238 VSTADRNKYL
+238 VSTADRNDYL
-248 EIGNGSGDD
+248 KMGDGAND
-257 NEHNRWVSAIPDYIP
+257 DKEKNRWVSAIPDYIP

-357 KIIENLVSSGFDKVI
+357 KIIEDLVSSRFDKVI

-377 LSTFSALFEL
+377 LSTFSALFKL

-421 DEIDTKVKETVI
+421 DEIDTKVKETVT
-433 NGQETLKQLPTKAT
+433 NGQETMKQLPTKAT

-461 AGAGFGV
+461 AGAGFGA

-483 NPHPTSEKTESS
+483 NPHPTSE
-495 TPSEND
+495 ND

-511 EETGVPDEVTTPFQ
+511 EETGAPDEVTTPFQ
-525 EPDMPMETFE
+525 EPDMPRETFK
-535 SAIQETETG
+535 SAIQEEDTSV
-544 YQPFDTEPSP
+544 QLFDTEPSP
-554 PMDTKQSR
+554 LMDTKQSR
-562 EQKEFEELRQNR
+562 EQKEFEERRQNR

-609 RNYRKTLP
+609 KNYRKTLP
-617 KDDKLKVNINR
+617 KDDKLKANINR

-643 ELSLIHI
+643 E

>member
-1 MQEAFEKLTG
+1 MQEAFEKLKG

-53 FFSLMIRILEN
+53 FFSLMIRILEH

-79 QSIWLGFTGAT
+79 QSIWRGFTGAP

-132 FLGFG
+132 FLSFG

-190 AETSY
+190 VETSY

-248 EIGNGSGDD
+248 EIGNGAGDD

-357 KIIENLVSSGFDKVI
+357 KIIEGLVNSGFDKVI

-377 LSTFSALFEL
+377 LSTFSALFKL
-387 IVSVCAKGV
+387 IISVCAKGV

-421 DEIDTKVKETVI
+421 DEIDTKVKETVT
-433 NGQETLKQLPTKAT
+433 NGQETMKQMPTKAT

-461 AGAGFGV
+461 AGAGFGA

-483 NPHPTSEKTESS
+483 NPHPTSERTESS

-511 EETGVPDEVTTPFQ
+511 EETGAPNEVTTPFQ
-525 EPDMPMETFE
+525 EPDMSMETFE
-535 SAIQETETG
+535 SAIQEEDTSV
-544 YQPFDTEPSP
+544 QPFDTEPSP
-554 PMDTKQSR
+554 LIDTKQSR
-562 EQKEFEELRQNR
+562 EQEEFEERRHNR

-643 ELSLIHI
+643 E

>member
-1 MQEAFEKLTG
+1 MQEAFEKLKG

-79 QSIWLGFTGAT
+79 QSIWRGFTGAT

-105 LAFYLFYQFLMSK
+105 LAFYLFYQFLISK

-176 QSLKIGSSVADSYI
+176 QSLKIGSSIADSYI

-211 DRQTGKEEPFE
+211 DRQTGKEEPFD

-248 EIGNGSGDD
+248 EIGNGAGDD

-357 KIIENLVSSGFDKVI
+357 KIIEGLVSSGFDKVI

-421 DEIDTKVKETVI
+421 DEIDTKVKETVT

-461 AGAGFGV
+461 AGAGLGA

-483 NPHPTSEKTESS
+483 NPHPTSE
-495 TPSEND
+495 ND
-501 EEETPATSSF
+501 EEETSATSSF
-511 EETGVPDEVTTPFQ
+511 EETGAPDEVTTPFQ
-525 EPDMPMETFE
+525 EPDMPRETFE
-535 SAIQETETG
+535 SAIQEEDTSV
-544 YQPFDTEPSP
+544 QLFDTEPSP
-554 PMDTKQSR
+554 LMDTKQSR
-562 EQKEFEELRQNR
+562 EQKEFEERRQNR

-609 RNYRKTLP
+609 KNYRKTLP
-617 KDDKLKVNINR
+617 KDDKLKANINR

-643 ELSLIHI
+643 E

>member
-1 MQEAFEKLTG
+1 MQEAFEKLKG

-16 LKSYMMKTG
+16 LKSYTVQTG
-25 FGDFS
+25 FLDIS
-30 GVWVMFNEIF
+30 GIWVMFNEIF

-79 QSIWLGFTGAT
+79 QSIWRGFTGAT
-90 SGVAQSSLVFLILLC
+90 SGVAQSSLVFLLLLC

-137 WFGTVAG
+137 WFGTVAE

-176 QSLKIGSSVADSYI
+176 QALKIGSSIADSYI

-211 DRQTGKEEPFE
+211 DRQTGKEELFD
-222 DSKVLGSLDK
+222 DSKVLGTSDK

-238 VSTADRNKYL
+238 VSTADRNDYL
-248 EIGNGSGDD
+248 KMGDGAND
-257 NEHNRWVSAIPDYIP
+257 DKEKNRWVSAIPDYIP

-421 DEIDTKVKETVI
+421 DEIDTKVKETVT
-433 NGQETLKQLPTKAT
+433 NGQETVKQLPAKAT
-447 NAFEMAQTSGNFFL
+447 NAFEMAQTSGNFIL
-461 AGAGFGV
+461 AGAGFGT
-468 GLFMNAGKQMKTLFS
+468 GLFMNAGKHMSNLFS
-483 NPHPTSEKTESS
+483 KSHPTSERTEDSV
-495 TPSEND
+495 PPEND
-501 EEETPATSSF
+501 EERTSTTSSF
-511 EETGVPDEVTTPFQ
+511 EEPISPDEVTTPFQ

-535 SAIQETETG
+535 SAIQEEDTSV
-544 YQPFDTEPSP
+544 QPFDTEPSP
-554 PMDTKQSR
+554 LMDTKQSR
-562 EQKEFEELRQNR
+562 EQEEFEERRQNR

-628 KHQIIEELARLRGGK
+628 KHQIIEELERLRGGK
-643 ELSLIHI
+643 E